1 MFDNLLQHVPDSF
14 NIQVLYVYFL
24 FLVLRHIMHEHCVEN
39 WRPEEKKVTKSFIYS
54 KSFYLAP
61 KISL

>member
-1 MFDNLLQHVPDSF
+1 MSDNLLEHVPDSF

-24 FLVLRHIMHEHCVEN
+24 FLVLCHIMHEHCVEN
-39 WRPEEKKVTKSFIYS
+39 WRPEHKMTKSFICS

>member
-39 WRPEEKKVTKSFIYS
+39 WRPEEKN
-54 KSFYLAP
+54 
-61 KISL
+61 